1 MDGEERTPVL
11 LLAEQGLSEP
21 ESSSAQL
28 PTLDELQAKHRELEA
43 TRAEHRRVLQSAAEA
58 GFGAALAAEPDS
70 ASVNT
75 AAQGSVPGP
84 DSCVEAQASA
94 WQSIPSETLRTGFAR
109 LKSAAGKAL
118 VSDGSGPPGREGSRV
133 LKPQFRTL
141 WEKLWRFFALS
152 MDSADEQSGYLDR
165 FRFEDLLKKRA
176 QISDRAVIKK
186 LWAIAIA
193 AGDGVQSGDAAAKL
207 RYSQQEEDSP
217 EGFLEFVEA
226 WGEQSKSRVGPEF
239 EARRSSR
246 GSSGGGPAAIVASG
260 STGELLSSDWADL
273 ARQRAIALPPAELAQ
288 VRSTKLTLAFS
299 HSFYILI
306 TYRVVGARRFPCR
319 YYSVIRRK
327 SSCVV
332 SDVCARPL
340 QNAATARRSGSRSSP
355 SLTPTTRTDWS

>member
-1 MDGEERTPVL
+1 ML

-43 TRAEHRRVLQSAAEA
+43 TRAEHRRVLQRAAEA
-58 GFGAALAAEPDS
+58 GFGTALAAEPDS

-84 DSCVEAQASA
+84 DSCVEAQAGA
-94 WQSIPSETLRTGFAR
+94 WQSIPSEPLRTGFAR
-109 LKSAAGKAL
+109 LKSAAGREL

-193 AGDGVQSGDAAAKL
+193 AGDGEAAAKL
-207 RYSQQEEDSP
+207 RYSQQEEDGP

-226 WGEQSKSRVGPEF
+226 WGEQSKIRVEPEYQF

-260 STGELLSSDWADL
+260 SRSELLSSDWADL

-288 VRSTKLTLAFS
+288 VRSTKLTVAFS
-299 HSFYILI
+299 QSSYILI
-306 TYRVVGARRFPCR
+306 TYRAVEARRFPCR

-340 QNAATARRSGSRSSP
+340 RKAATARRSGSRSSP
-355 SLTPTTRTDWS
+355 SLTPTTQTDWS